1 MTDSPLDDNG
11 QRMVSGFGTLHA
23 DTSKQ
28 EHDVEDLEQQVIDDQ
43 TKQQQNLVE
52 QMKNKVRVVAER
64 RILTN
69 HIALYW
75 SHDVFE
81 ILQREFDQS
90 IDCIPSRD

>member
-64 RILTN
+64 LIILPCIGHMMYFKSCNVNLTK
-69 HIALYW
+69 ALTAY
-75 SHDVFE
+75 HLE
-81 ILQREFDQS
+81 TE
-90 IDCIPSRD
+90 